1 MKIRFSARV
10 LLTGILA
17 IGSCTAIATADDKPA
32 AEAPRVNLDK
42 SPRVVAYQ
50 LKRLSDPQL
59 LLVER
64 KTDDPKYKPV
74 YEAILTRKGMDKKSR
89 EDALAALATI
99 DKSSPVVDLLDAIG
113 KVDAEDK
120 TTPRELASLLMAQ
133 KPSDLSAQREKI
145 QSMATDS
152 ESDLV
157 KQAAYAAL
165 AAGDGSPEKAWEL
178 ASSKDALKHLLAGIP
193 LIHDPKVRSSFFP
206 LVNPLVAKAK
216 DDDTRQAAIEA
227 ISSIPGHEVDAFKE
241 LADIITTGTGP
252 IRDAAV
258 RSLRRIPDKYW
269 PQEQIEPLAKA
280 VVKMV
285 QTTPTADRTS
295 AETAQ
300 AVQLGNDL
308 ADNLDPAQGAVYR
321 KTLRGLVIPV
331 ILVRTLREQMLYDT
345 KYFVVQAGKP
355 VKIILENDDFMP
367 HNMVITRPGKFMA
380 VAEAGAPIL
389 PKDADDRKAYIPE
402 TPDVI
407 ASLDL
412 IPADE
417 TATTT
422 FTAPTQPGE
431 YNFTCTFPGHAQ
443 RMYGVMLVVPDLD
456 AYEAK
461 PQPPMDPI
469 AKQPYESQKNEAGE
483 GMPPMEHQH

>member
-1 MKIRFSARV
+1 
-10 LLTGILA
+10 
-17 IGSCTAIATADDKPA
+17 
-32 AEAPRVNLDK
+32 
-42 SPRVVAYQ
+42 
-50 LKRLSDPQL
+50 
-59 LLVER
+59 
-64 KTDDPKYKPV
+64 
-74 YEAILTRKGMDKKSR
+74 
-89 EDALAALATI
+89 
-99 DKSSPVVDLLDAIG
+99 
-113 KVDAEDK
+113 
-120 TTPRELASLLMAQ
+120 
-133 KPSDLSAQREKI
+133 
-145 QSMATDS
+145 
-152 ESDLV
+152 
-157 KQAAYAAL
+157 
-165 AAGDGSPEKAWEL
+165 
-178 ASSKDALKHLLAGIP
+178 
-193 LIHDPKVRSSFFP
+193 
-206 LVNPLVAKAK
+206 VAKAK
-216 DDDTRQAAIEA
+216 DDATRQAAIEA

-241 LADIITTGTGP
+241 LAGIIPTGTGS

-285 QTTPTADRTS
+285 ETTPAADRTS

-461 PQPPMDPI
+461 PQPP
-469 AKQPYESQKNEAGE
+469 YESQKNEAGE